1 MTVIQDPAQRIDVL
15 RRRIEDANYR
25 YHVLD
30 EPQIPDA
37 DYDRLLRELDEL
49 EAKYPDLL
57 TPDSPTQ
64 RVGAPV
70 SSLLAVKHHSPMLSL
85 GNAFTENE
93 VVDFDRRIRERLSQS
108 DVDSI
113 QYSAEIKFDGL
124 AISLTYV
131 DGILRR
137 AVTRGDGMFGE
148 DVTHSVRTAGGIPPR
163 LRGKVPDSGV
173 IEVRGE
179 VYMPRASFERYNE
192 QALLNNA
199 KTLANPRNAAAGAVR
214 QLDPKESKKRGLRF
228 FAYGGVDLERL
239 TLTGTQS
246 DVLQLLRDFGFP
258 VAKETSVVLGAAGC
272 LDFYKKIQ
280 DKRDSLP
287 YDIDGV
293 VYKVDRSD
301 WREILGFVSRA
312 PRWAIAH
319 KFPAQEQSTTVEAIE
334 IQIGRTG
341 AATPVARLKP
351 VHVAGVIVT
360 NATLHNSDQIARL
373 DVRVGDTVI
382 VRRAGDVIPEVV
394 SVIKQFRPNDKLRI
408 SLPFIR
414 KLSFIDKGK
423 KRDRRSLNEKRKFFE
438 LMLGDVAQA
447 EGLGIP
453 QLVKALDSG
462 ARWAGFSNNKSRSL
476 SFFRSRMMRAGLLP
490 FMSLDNFSQTQPF
503 LMPKSCPVCGSEI
516 VREEGEA
523 VWRCSGELTCPAQ
536 RKEAFRHFVSRR
548 AMDVDGLG
556 EKFIEVLV
564 DSGVVQGVAD
574 LYLLSVDQLL
584 QLRLISTAES
594 PHAFLR
600 EAREHLAT
608 GAYAQMENTVVS
620 IGVDLAG
627 EREVPQTWQADLLR
641 AGLPAFDWNRKKIAT
656 KWAENL
662 IEAIEKSRDTTLE
675 RFLFALGIEH
685 VGESTAKALSAW
697 FGDLELIRHL
707 PWPLFKRVPD
717 IGGEV
722 ARSLGHFLDQPGN
735 QQAIDDLLQRGVR
748 IGDAH
753 PPSPK
758 LRDALS
764 FASVLEDMDI
774 PKVTPVRAQ
783 QLAAAVDSFDALRS
797 AGADALL
804 QAGVPA
810 AVVASVQQW
819 LDRLENAALASA
831 AQQAM
836 ETVLSRLPEADAL
849 PTGPLDG
856 QTVVITGTLAALT
869 RDAAKQRLE
878 ALGAKVAGSVSK
890 KTAFLVAG
898 EEAGSKLDKAQSLG
912 VDIWD
917 EVRLLAFL
925 GEHGQQP

>member
-1 MTVIQDPAQRIDVL
+1 MTVSPDPAQRIDAL
-15 RRRIEDANYR
+15 RHRIEDANYR

-30 EPQIPDA
+30 EPQMADV
-37 DYDRLLRELDEL
+37 DYDRLMREL
-49 EAKYPDLL
+49 EALEAAHPELASA
-57 TPDSPTQ
+57 DSPTQ
-64 RVGAPV
+64 RVGH
-70 SSLLAVKHHSPMLSL
+70 LAASRFAEVRHALPMLSL
-85 GNAFTENE
+85 GNAFSDEEVTEF
-93 VVDFDRRIRERLSQS
+93 VRRISERLEVKQPLF
-108 DVDSI
+108 
-113 QYSAEIKFDGL
+113 SAEPKLDGL
-124 AISLTYV
+124 AISLRYENGEFV
-131 DGILRR
+131 QG
-137 AVTRGDGMFGE
+137 ATRGDGATGE
-148 DVTHSVRTAGGIPPR
+148 DVSANLRTVKAIPLR
-163 LRGKVPDSGV
+163 LRGEGWPQVL
-173 IEVRGE
+173 EVRGE
-179 VYMPRASFERYNE
+179 VYMPRAAFETYNA
-192 QALLNNA
+192 QMRLQGG
-199 KTLANPRNAAAGAVR
+199 KVLANPRNGAAGSLR
-214 QLDPKESKKRGLRF
+214 QLDARITAQRPLSF
-228 FAYGGVDLERL
+228 FAYGVGEVSEGALPQTHSAIL
-239 TLTGTQS
+239 A
-246 DVLQLLRDFGFP
+246 QLRAWGFP
-258 VAKETSVVLGAAGC
+258 VSALVEVVQGSDGLLAYYQRIGEA
-272 LDFYKKIQ
+272 
-280 DKRDSLP
+280 RDGLP
-287 YDIDGV
+287 FDIDGV
-293 VYKVDRSD
+293 VYKLDD
-301 WREILGFVSRA
+301 LAGQREMGFVSRA

-360 NATLHNSDQIARL
+360 NATLHNADQIARL

-382 VRRAGDVIPEVV
+382 VRRAGDVIPEVAG
-394 SVIKQFRPNDKLRI
+394 VIAEQRP
-408 SLPFIR
+408 P
-414 KLSFIDKGK
+414 G
-423 KRDRRSLNEKRKFFE
+423 
-438 LMLGDVAQA
+438 
-447 EGLGIP
+447 
-453 QLVKALDSG
+453 
-462 ARWAGFSNNKSRSL
+462 
-476 SFFRSRMMRAGLLP
+476 
-490 FMSLDNFSQTQPF
+490 TQPWQ
-503 LMPKSCPVCGSEI
+503 MPTQCPVCGSEI

-574 LYLLSVDQLL
+574 LYLLNVDQLL
-584 QLRLISTAES
+584 QLRMISTAES

-600 EAREHLAT
+600 EAREHLAS
-608 GAYAQMENTVVS
+608 GAYGQLENTVVG

-627 EREVPQTWQADLLR
+627 EREAPHTWQADLLR

-662 IEAIEKSRDTTLE
+662 IEAIEQSRDTTLE

-697 FGDLELIRHL
+697 FGDLALIRHL

-722 ARSLGHFLDQPGN
+722 ARSLGHFFDQPGN

-758 LRDALS
+758 LREALS
-764 FASVLEDMDI
+764 FASVLQDMDI

-783 QLAAAVDSFDALRS
+783 QLAAAVASFDALRS
-797 AGADALL
+797 AGSDALL

-810 AVVASVQQW
+810 PVVASLLQW
-819 LDRLENAALASA
+819 LERPENAALASA

-836 ETVLSRLPEADAL
+836 ETVLSRLPDADAL
-849 PTGPLDG
+849 QAGPLDG

-912 VDIWD
+912 VEIWD
-917 EVRLLAFL
+917 EARLLAFL